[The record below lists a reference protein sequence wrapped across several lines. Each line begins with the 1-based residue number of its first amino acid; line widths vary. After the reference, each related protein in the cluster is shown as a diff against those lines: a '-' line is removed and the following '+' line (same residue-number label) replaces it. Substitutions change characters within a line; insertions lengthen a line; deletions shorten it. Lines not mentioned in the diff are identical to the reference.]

1 MFVYYHTKKSYI
13 IFIKYLQEINKMLW
27 LDLYAWKI
35 KPPLRK
41 SNIKHFIFEFP
52 ATLRFFILP
61 KDK

>member
-1 MFVYYHTKKSYI
+1 MTRFVRLKDQT
-13 IFIKYLQEINKMLW
+13 
-27 LDLYAWKI
+27 
-35 KPPLRK
+35 PLRK